1 VADKKAVPSAER
13 LRPLDEAGHPR
24 LSARR
29 QCELL
34 GLCRSGL
41 YYQPAPEASEGL
53 QLVRL
58 IDQEYTAHLFLGSRR
73 LTAWLVGQ
81 GELET

>member
-1 VADKKAVPSAER
+1 VADKKVAPSAE
-13 LRPLDEAGHPR
+13 R

-41 YYQPAPEASEGL
+41 YYQPAPEAPEGL
-53 QLVRL
+53 WMVRL
-58 IDQEYTAHLFLGSRR
+58 IDRE
-73 LTAWLVGQ
+73 
-81 GELET
+81 